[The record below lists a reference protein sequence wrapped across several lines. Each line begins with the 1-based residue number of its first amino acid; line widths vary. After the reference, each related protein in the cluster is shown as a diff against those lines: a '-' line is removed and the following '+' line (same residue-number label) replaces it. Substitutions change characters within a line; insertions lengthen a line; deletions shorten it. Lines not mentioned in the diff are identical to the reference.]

1 MKWYVSYH
9 LYVEAKKY
17 NKLVNTTKQK
27 QIHRYRE
34 QAGGNKWRKGIQEG
48 KYEGTALRGT
58 NRYV

>member
-27 QIHRYRE
+27 QTYRYRE
-34 QAGGNKWRKGIQEG
+34 QISGYKFWRRGRGNIGMG
-48 KYEGTALRGT
+48 LR
-58 NRYV
+58 NAS